1 MSLNVLITAAS
12 RRVGLVRAFRSALDG
27 LRLNGTVIGTDVN
40 ALSPAVHF
48 CDRAYKVPLSHAPNY
63 LDTIASLCE
72 AEHIGLLIPTIDE
85 ELPIFGAAVERFAA
99 IGVRVVVSPE
109 TTSRICNDKYES
121 CCWLRA
127 SGVAAAESF
136 LPNEMPAQP
145 RLPMFVKPRGGR
157 GSIGAFRARTPE
169 ELSFFSRYVEDPVIQ
184 EFLNGPE
191 YTIDM
196 LCDFDGRPLS
206 VVPRE
211 RVVIRAG
218 VIDRGRTVLDPA
230 LIDLGLDC
238 ARVFRF
244 HGPVNVQCRTV
255 SGQPTVFEI
264 NPRFSGGIPLTIAAG
279 ADFPRMLLEL
289 VLGRRV
295 DPSIG
300 RFRHDLWMSSY
311 ESSLFLNANHIN
323 RLLPAE
329 RVRTVAIEA
338 VA

>member
-12 RRVGLVRAFRSALDG
+12 RRVGLVRAFRNALDG
-27 LRLNGTVIGTDVN
+27 LRLNGSVIGTDVN

-48 CDRAYKVPLSHAPNY
+48 CDRAYKVPLSNAPGY

-72 AEHIGLLIPTIDE
+72 AEQIGLLIPTIDE
-85 ELPIFGAAVERFAA
+85 ELPLFGAAVERFAEQ
-99 IGVRVVVSPE
+99 GVRVAVSPE

-136 LPNEMPAQP
+136 LPAELPARP

-169 ELSFFSRYVEDPVIQ
+169 ELAFFTRYVEDPVIQ
-184 EFLNGPE
+184 EFLEGPE
-191 YTIDM
+191 YTIDV
-196 LCDFDGRPLS
+196 LCDFEGRPLS

-211 RVVIRAG
+211 RAVIRAG

-230 LIDLGLDC
+230 LIDLGLEC

-244 HGPVNVQCRTV
+244 HGPVNVQCRMLR
-255 SGQPTVFEI
+255 GRPTVFEI

-279 ADFPRMLLEL
+279 ADFPRLLLEL
-289 VLGRRV
+289 TLGRRV
-295 DPSIG
+295 EPSIG

-311 ESSLFLNANHIN
+311 ESSLFLNANHVN

-329 RVRTVAIEA
+329 GVRPVAIEA